1 MSEYGDTKRIDNGK
15 KLMVVRMELRDDLV
29 VLEATDENGFVFQ
42 FGLSVE
48 YASQFAIGGYMVVEI
63 LPRKS

>member
-1 MSEYGDTKRIDNGK
+1 MSEYGNTKRIDNGQ
-15 KLMVVRMELRDDLV
+15 KLTVVKMDLRGDLV
-29 VLEATDENGFVFQ
+29 VLEATNESGFVFQ

-48 YASQFAIGGYMVVEI
+48 YASQFTIGGYMVVEI